1 STDEY
6 SGESIPARPKGSG
19 GQQGNAINGAVPGET
34 GKRDENIK
42 RGNWGNQIEFVLTS
56 VGYAV
61 GLGNVWRFPYLCY
74 RNGGGAFMFPYFIML
89 VFCGIPLFFM
99 ELSFGQFASQGCL
112 GVWRVSPMFKGVG
125 YGMMV
130 VSSYIGIYY
139 NVVIC
144 IAFYYF
150 FSSMTRVLPWTYC
163 NNYWNTANCTGVLD
177 FTNGSAGSSLNLTQS
192 FNQTLKRTSPSEEYW
207 RRYVLKLSD
216 DIGNL
221 GEVRLPLL
229 GCLGISWI
237 VVFLCLIKGVKS
249 SGKVVYFTA
258 TFPYVVLTILFVR
271 GITLEGATTGIMY
284 YLTPQWDKIL
294 DAKVWGDAASQIFYS
309 LGCAWGG
316 LITMASY
323 NKFHNNCYRDSI
335 IISITNCATSVY
347 AGFVIFSILGFMA
360 NHLSVDVSKV
370 ADHGPGLAFVAYPEA
385 LTLLPIS
392 PLWSVLFFFMLILL
406 GLGTQFCL
414 LETLVTAIV
423 DEIGNDWII
432 RRKTFVTLAVA
443 IVGFLLGIPLTT
455 QAGIYWLLLMD
466 NYAASFSLVVISCIM
481 CVSIMYIYGHRNY
494 FKDIEM
500 MLGFPPPVFF
510 QICWRFISPV
520 IIFFI
525 LVFTV
530 IQYRPIS
537 YNMYVYPT
545 WAIAIG
551 FLMALSSVIC
561 IPIYAVFCVLRTEG
575 DSLLQRLKNCTRPS
589 REWGPALVEH
599 RTGRYAPA
607 LSSSTESQLEVQLLN
622 PEKSKSDEAGM
633 AVAITVG
640 SNGSTHSQDSKI

>member
-1 STDEY
+1 
-6 SGESIPARPKGSG
+6 
-19 GQQGNAINGAVPGET
+19 NGAVPGER
-34 GKRDENIK
+34 GKQDKSVK

-130 VSSYIGIYY
+130 VSTYIGIYY

-150 FSSMTRVLPWTYC
+150 FVSMTRVLPWTYC
-163 NNYWNTANCTGVLD
+163 SNAWNTPDCVGVLD
-177 FTNGSAGSSLNLTQS
+177 GNLSSHTALNLALNATQ
-192 FNQTLKRTSPSEEYW
+192 KRTSPSEEYW
-207 RRYVLKLSD
+207 RRYVLDLSD

-229 GCLGISWI
+229 GCLGVSWV

-271 GITLEGATTGIMY
+271 GITLEGALTGIMY

-360 NHLSVDVSKV
+360 NHLGVDVSKV

-423 DEIGNDWII
+423 DEVGNEWII
-432 RRKTFVTLAVA
+432 RRKTFVTLGVAVA
-443 IVGFLLGIPLTT
+443 GFLLGVPLTT

-466 NYAASFSLVVISCIM
+466 NYAASFSLVIISCIM
-481 CVSIMYIYGHRNY
+481 CVAIMYIYGHRNY

-500 MLGFPPPVFF
+500 MLGFPPPLFF

-537 YNMYVYPT
+537 YNDYVYPT
-545 WAIAIG
+545 WAISIG

-561 IPIYAVFCVLRTEG
+561 IPIYAIYKVCCSEG
-575 DSLLQRLKNCTRPS
+575 DTLLERLKNATKAS
-589 REWGPALVEH
+589 KDWGPALAEH
-599 RTGRYAPA
+599 RSGRYAPA
-607 LSSSTESQLEVQLLN
+607 FSPSTESHLEVQPLQ
-622 PEKSKSDEAGM
+622 PEKNRSEAE
-633 AVAITVG
+633 AVSPVQG
-640 SNGSTHSQDSKI
+640 SNGSAHSQDSRL